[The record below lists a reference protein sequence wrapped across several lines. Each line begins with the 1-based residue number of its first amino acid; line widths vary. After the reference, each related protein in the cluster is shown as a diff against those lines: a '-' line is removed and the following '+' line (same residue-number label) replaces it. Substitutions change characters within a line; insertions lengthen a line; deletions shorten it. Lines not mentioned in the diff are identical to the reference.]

1 MSYSKEQ
8 LIEMYDQLV
17 FGRTFSEKMEEAVY
31 GGLVMG
37 SLHLPHGQEAIQVG
51 VLAAMKDQDYL
62 SGTHRFQIGLAQRLG
77 LQPLVDE
84 ILGRVTGVNK
94 SVAFDFHCSDINK
107 KVLQCMGTLGSTYPT
122 YTGFAW
128 ALKQDKKDSVVV
140 IVQGDG
146 ACGEGVVYE
155 AWNLAALFK
164 VPVVYVIENNQ
175 WAEGSPITTHHTIE
189 NVSDKAAPMLPTRVV
204 DGNDVVAVRE
214 AMEIAIEQARKNEP
228 NVVELKTYR
237 WKGHF
242 CGDPQE
248 SYMDMKKI
256 EGLKVT
262 DCPLKRF
269 EEKLL
274 KEGLITDVYIMETK
288 ERYVNEIT
296 AAFEQAKKEAFPTA
310 EDVITHDW
318 IYASPE
324 TGGDL

>member
-1 MSYSKEQ
+1 MRYSKEQ
-8 LIEMYDQLV
+8 LIDMYDRLV
-17 FGRTFSEKMEEAVY
+17 MGRIFSEKMEEAVY
-31 GGLVMG
+31 AGLVMG
-37 SLHLPHGQEAIQVG
+37 SLHLPHGQEAIQIG
-51 VLAAMKDQDYL
+51 VLSAMTDNDYL
-62 SGTHRFQIGLAQRLG
+62 AGSHRFQIGLAERLG
-77 LQPLVDE
+77 FQPLVNE

-94 SVAFDFHCSDINK
+94 SVAFDFHCSDINR

-140 IVQGDG
+140 VVQGDG

-175 WAEGSPITTHHTIE
+175 WAEGSPITTHHTTE
-189 NVSDKAAPMLPTRVV
+189 NVSDKAAPMLPTQVV
-204 DGNDVVAVRE
+204 DGNDVIAVRE
-214 AMEIAIEQARKNEP
+214 AMEVAIEKARNFEP

-242 CGDPQE
+242 CGDGQE
-248 SYMDMKKI
+248 TYMDMDKI
-256 EGLKVT
+256 EELMKT
-262 DCPLKRF
+262 DCPLTRY
-269 EEKLL
+269 ENKLL
-274 KEGLITDVYIMETK
+274 EEGIITEKYAENIKNEK
-288 ERYVNEIT
+288 KNEID
-296 AAFEQAKKEAFPTA
+296 AVFENAKKDQFPTP
-310 EDVITHDW
+310 EDIIKYDW